1 MRETRV
7 KQKKVKNSKAKAE
20 TQKTKK
26 RSYRLM
32 EHKKNKRAR
41 GRKIEKC

>member
-26 RSYRLM
+26 TQLSFNGAQKEQKSER
-32 EHKKNKRAR
+32 KKN
-41 GRKIEKC
+41 